1 MLKLTNDVQAVSNS
15 KPLLAPFEIYDV
27 VFDGVSSREITGVK
41 DPSMKYYTMDV
52 KFSNANGTYTH
63 TLFMPK
69 EGDEVRQSSSG
80 GFEMASNFEVFK
92 VFIKQVA
99 TVLINEEKYNTFF
112 DKIRTA
118 GLDLSNPTHFQKFVE
133 AYGKLLEPSKNKQT
147 QLKLMGKLNKNT
159 GMYVASLP
167 LFAKINR
174 DGELYPTNFI
184 GSNLFFTAA
193 EKTKIDEYLNATPTK
208 MGKSNDLLGANNDL
222 VVDNT
227 DLTSASFNDVEID
240 LDL

>member
-1 MLKLTNDVQAVSNS
+1 MLKLTNDVAAVSNS
-15 KPLLAPFEIYDV
+15 KPLLKPFEIYEV
-27 VFDGVSSREITGVK
+27 TFDGVASREITGVK

-52 KFSNANGTYTH
+52 KFSNKEGTYTH

-69 EGDEVRQSSSG
+69 EGDEVRQNSSG

-92 VFIKQVA
+92 IFIKQVA

-112 DKIRTA
+112 EKIKNA
-118 GLDLSNPTHFQKFVE
+118 GLDLSNPVHFQKFVE
-133 AYGKLLEPSKNKQT
+133 AYGKLLEPAKNKET
-147 QLKLMGKLNKNT
+147 NLKLMGKLNKNS

-174 DGELYPTNFI
+174 DGELYPSNFI
-184 GSNLFFTAA
+184 GDNLFFTAA

-208 MGKSNDLLGANNDL
+208 MGKSDDL

-227 DLTSASFNDVEID
+227 DLAGSSFNDITID

>member
-1 MLKLTNDVQAVSNS
+1 MLKLTNDVAAVSNS
-15 KPLLAPFEIYDV
+15 KPLLKPFEIYEV
-27 VFDGVSSREITGVK
+27 TFDGVASREITGVK

-52 KFSNANGTYTH
+52 KFSNKEGTYTH

-69 EGDEVRQSSSG
+69 EGDEVRQNSSG

-92 VFIKQVA
+92 IFIKQVA

-112 DKIRTA
+112 EKIKNA
-118 GLDLSNPTHFQKFVE
+118 GLDLSNPVHFQKFVE
-133 AYGKLLEPSKNKQT
+133 AYGKFLEPVKNKKT
-147 QLKLMGKLNKNT
+147 NLKLMGKLNKNS

-184 GSNLFFTAA
+184 GDNLFFTAA

-208 MGKSNDLLGANNDL
+208 MGKSDDL

-227 DLTSASFNDVEID
+227 DLAGASFNDITID

>member
-1 MLKLTNDVQAVSNS
+1 MLKLTNDVAAVSNS
-15 KPLLAPFEIYDV
+15 KPLLKPFEIYKV
-27 VFDGVSSREITGVK
+27 TFDGVASREITGVK

-52 KFSNANGTYTH
+52 KFSNKEGTYTH

-69 EGDEVRQSSSG
+69 EGDEVRQNSSG

-92 VFIKQVA
+92 IFIKQVA

-112 DKIRTA
+112 EKIKNA
-118 GLDLSNPTHFQKFVE
+118 GLDLSNPVHFQKFVE
-133 AYGKLLEPSKNKQT
+133 TYGKLLEPAKNKET
-147 QLKLMGKLNKNT
+147 NLKLMGKLNKNS

-174 DGELYPTNFI
+174 DGELYPSNFI
-184 GSNLFFTAA
+184 GDNLFFTAA

-208 MGKSNDLLGANNDL
+208 MGKSDDL

-227 DLTSASFNDVEID
+227 DLAGSSFNDITID

>member
-1 MLKLTNDVQAVSNS
+1 MLKLTNDVQAVSNL

-27 VFDGVSSREITGVK
+27 VFDGVSAREITGVK

-69 EGDEVRQSSSG
+69 EGDEVRQNSSG

-112 DKIRTA
+112 DKIRNS
-118 GLDLSNPTHFQKFVE
+118 GLDLSNPVHFQKFV
-133 AYGKLLEPSKNKQT
+133 
-147 QLKLMGKLNKNT
+147 
-159 GMYVASLP
+159 
-167 LFAKINR
+167 
-174 DGELYPTNFI
+174 
-184 GSNLFFTAA
+184 
-193 EKTKIDEYLNATPTK
+193 
-208 MGKSNDLLGANNDL
+208 
-222 VVDNT
+222 
-227 DLTSASFNDVEID
+227 
-240 LDL
+240 

>member
-1 MLKLTNDVQAVSNS
+1 MLKLTNDVAAVSNS
-15 KPLLAPFEIYDV
+15 KPLLKPFEIYEV
-27 VFDGVSSREITGVK
+27 TFDGVASREITGVK

-52 KFSNANGTYTH
+52 KFSNKEGTYTH

-69 EGDEVRQSSSG
+69 EGDEVRQNSSG

-92 VFIKQVA
+92 IFIKQVA

-112 DKIRTA
+112 EKIKNA
-118 GLDLSNPTHFQKFVE
+118 GLDLSNPVHFQKFVE
-133 AYGKLLEPSKNKQT
+133 AYGKLLEPAKNKKT
-147 QLKLMGKLNKNT
+147 NLKLMGKLNKNS

-174 DGELYPTNFI
+174 DGELYPSNFI
-184 GSNLFFTAA
+184 GDNLFFTAA

-208 MGKSNDLLGANNDL
+208 MGKSDDL

-227 DLTSASFNDVEID
+227 DLAGSSFNDITID

>member
-1 MLKLTNDVQAVSNS
+1 MLKLTNDVAAVSNS
-15 KPLLAPFEIYDV
+15 KPLLKPFEIYKV
-27 VFDGVSSREITGVK
+27 TFDGVASREITGVK

-52 KFSNANGTYTH
+52 KFSNKEGTYTH

-69 EGDEVRQSSSG
+69 EGDEVRQNSSG

-92 VFIKQVA
+92 IFIKQVA

-112 DKIRTA
+112 EKIKNA
-118 GLDLSNPTHFQKFVE
+118 GLDLSNPVHFQKFVE
-133 AYGKLLEPSKNKQT
+133 AYGKLLEPAKNKET
-147 QLKLMGKLNKNT
+147 NLKLMGKLNKNS

-174 DGELYPTNFI
+174 DGELYPSNFI
-184 GSNLFFTAA
+184 GDNLFFTAA

-208 MGKSNDLLGANNDL
+208 MGKSDDL

-227 DLTSASFNDVEID
+227 DLCTIRI
-240 LDL
+240 

>member
-1 MLKLTNDVQAVSNS
+1 MLKLTNDVAAVSNS
-15 KPLLAPFEIYDV
+15 KPLLKPFEIYKV
-27 VFDGVSSREITGVK
+27 TFDGVASREITGVK

-52 KFSNANGTYTH
+52 KFSNKEGTYTH

-69 EGDEVRQSSSG
+69 EGDEVRQNSSG

-92 VFIKQVA
+92 IFIKQVA

-112 DKIRTA
+112 EKIKNA
-118 GLDLSNPTHFQKFVE
+118 GLDLSNPVHFQKFVE
-133 AYGKLLEPSKNKQT
+133 AYGKLLEPAKNKET
-147 QLKLMGKLNKNT
+147 NLKLMGKLNKNS

-174 DGELYPTNFI
+174 DGELYPSNFI
-184 GSNLFFTAA
+184 GDNLFFTAA

-208 MGKSNDLLGANNDL
+208 MGKSDDL

-227 DLTSASFNDVEID
+227 DLAGSSFNDITID